1 MRSTSLPVAWHG
13 LQVFGHDES
22 SSSVLSPT
30 RFERGVI
37 LLLITFL
44 VIFPKGGIKAAG
56 VPITWGYIG
65 LALAFLWFLLT
76 LFSGRPGRIRVVR
89 LIALA
94 ALVPFQAVAW
104 TSLLVN
110 GVNSVGF
117 TISLVVTFFAIPAI
131 LVLAFGIHLDRLDLG
146 FIFRLLRRAVFA
158 VAAYGIFLFVY
169 KILTGEFIEIPYLTV
184 NAGDA
189 GSMEAT
195 KYNNRGGIFKLI
207 STYNNGNIYGVT
219 MLTLLP
225 LYVWLEKSVVKR
237 SVVKLS
243 LVLTLSRTVWVG
255 LLFYEVLHRLY
266 TKRISTRTL
275 LMLGAT
281 LTVMALGVVYLLGLV
296 GMEVSFLFDRNL
308 GGRVSQFDTF
318 GRATVLPATSFDA
331 IAEIVYLSVL
341 QNFGALGLFFF
352 LVGMITPVIA
362 HLVRALPFAATEY
375 KKSLATGLMVYLF
388 VAMSD
393 GAILFIPV
401 MAIYWFVVSL
411 LLSDNPSFAD
421 RHAGTAVQDP
431 APDRGLHGKVVPFA
445 AGRA

>member
-1 MRSTSLPVAWHG
+1 MNAALA
-13 LQVFGHDES
+13 
-22 SSSVLSPT
+22 PT
-30 RFERGVI
+30 KLERGVI
-37 LLLITFL
+37 LFLVTFL
-44 VIFPKGGIKAAG
+44 IVFPKGGIKLAG

-65 LALAFLWFLLT
+65 LALAFLWFLLA
-76 LFSGRPGRIRVVR
+76 LGSGWPARIRVVR
-89 LIALA
+89 LLALA
-94 ALVPFQAVAW
+94 ALVPFQVVTW

-117 TISLVVTFFAIPAI
+117 TISLVVTFFCIPAI
-131 LVLAFGIHLDRLDLG
+131 LVLAFGIYLDQVHLG
-146 FIFRLLRRAVFA
+146 FIFRLVRFGVFA

-169 KILTGEFIEIPYLTV
+169 KMVTGEFIEIPYLTV
-184 NAGDA
+184 NAGDV
-189 GSMEAT
+189 GGMEAT

-219 MLTLLP
+219 ILTLLP
-225 LYVWLEKSVVKR
+225 LYSWLEKSAVKR

-275 LMLGAT
+275 LMLAAT

-296 GMEVSFLFDRNL
+296 GMDVSFLFDRSL
-308 GGRVSQFDTF
+308 GGRIGQFATF
-318 GRATVLPATSFDA
+318 ERATVLPETSFDA

-352 LVGMITPVIA
+352 VVGMITPVIA

-375 KKSLATGLMVYLF
+375 KRSLATGLMVYLF

-411 LLSDNPSFAD
+411 LLSDNPSFT
-421 RHAGTAVQDP
+421 GWKSGP
-431 APDRGLHGKVVPFA
+431 AEQSPSPIS
-445 AGRA
+445 